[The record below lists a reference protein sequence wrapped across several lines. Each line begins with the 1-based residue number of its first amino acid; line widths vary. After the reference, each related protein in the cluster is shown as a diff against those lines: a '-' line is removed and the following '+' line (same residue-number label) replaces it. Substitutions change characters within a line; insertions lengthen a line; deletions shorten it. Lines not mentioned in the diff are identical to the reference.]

1 MAGRLA
7 AFILAAFAVAIAC
20 MSMPTLA
27 HKPSDSY
34 LTIKVDRDNVSGQWD
49 IALRDL
55 DLAVG
60 LDIDGDGT
68 ITWGEVKSQRDT
80 ISRYALSHLTL
91 QRSTPCTLNVAD
103 VLIDEHTDG
112 AYAVLRVAGTCTD
125 AAAPLTVDYRL
136 LFDLDAQH
144 RGLLKLESAGQ
155 TTTAIFAT
163 TSRSQQFA
171 VAPSVSATATA
182 SVVTA
187 TGAGVIAPATSP
199 IATLVAFVKD
209 GVKHIASG
217 FDHILFLIA
226 LLLPAVMI
234 REGGRW
240 RPATALRPTLMNV
253 AGIVTAFTI
262 AHSIT
267 LSLAVLGIVDV
278 PSRLVESLI
287 AASVVA
293 TALDNLIPF
302 LPRRRW
308 QVAFIFGLLHGLGFA
323 SVLLDL
329 GLPTTSLAISLFG
342 FNLGVE
348 IGQLLLVLAVVPLAY
363 VARSTRA
370 YRPLAIG
377 LGSFAIAFVASGWLI
392 ERAFKFEF
400 MPF

>member
-1 MAGRLA
+1 MTRRLA
-7 AFILAAFAVAIAC
+7 AFILAAFAAAIAC

-34 LTIKVDRDNVSGQWD
+34 LTIKADRGTVSGQWD

-68 ITWGEVKSQRDT
+68 ITWGEVKTQRDA
-80 ISRYALSHLTL
+80 ISRYALSHLSL
-91 QRSTPCTLNVAD
+91 AHSTPCTLNVAD

-112 AYAVLRVAGTCTD
+112 AYAVLRLAGTCTD

-163 TSRSQQFA
+163 TTRRQQFA
-171 VAPSVSATATA
+171 IAPSTSAAATATA
-182 SVVTA
+182 A
-187 TGAGVIAPATSP
+187 TGTGMVAPVSSP
-199 IATLVAFVKD
+199 IETLVAFIKD

-234 REGGRW
+234 REGGLW
-240 RPATALRPTLMNV
+240 RPATALRPTLTNV

-308 QVAFIFGLLHGLGFA
+308 QVAFAFGLLHGFGFA

-329 GLPTTSLAISLFG
+329 GLPTSSLAISLFG

-370 YRPLAIG
+370 YRQLAIG
-377 LGSFAIAFVASGWLI
+377 LGSFAIVFVASGWLI

>member
-1 MAGRLA
+1 MTRRLA
-7 AFILAAFAVAIAC
+7 AFILAAFAAAIAC

-34 LTIKVDRDNVSGQWD
+34 LTIKADRGTVSGQWD

-68 ITWGEVKSQRDT
+68 ITWGEVKTQRDA
-80 ISRYALSHLTL
+80 ISRYALSHLSL
-91 QRSTPCTLNVAD
+91 VHSTPCTLNVAD

-112 AYAVLRVAGTCTD
+112 AYAVLRLAGNCTD

-163 TSRSQQFA
+163 TTRRQQFA
-171 VAPSVSATATA
+171 LAPSTSATAATA
-182 SVVTA
+182 LA
-187 TGAGVIAPATSP
+187 TGTETVAPVSSP
-199 IATLVAFVKD
+199 IETLVAFIKD

-240 RPATALRPTLMNV
+240 RPATALRPTLTNV

-308 QVAFIFGLLHGLGFA
+308 QVAFAFGLLHGLGFA

-329 GLPTTSLAISLFG
+329 GLPTSSLAISLFG

-370 YRPLAIG
+370 YRQLAIG
-377 LGSFAIAFVASGWLI
+377 LGSFAIVFVASGWLI

>member
-34 LTIKVDRDNVSGQWD
+34 LTIKADRGTVSGQWD

-68 ITWGEVKSQRDT
+68 ITWGEVKTQRDA
-80 ISRYALSHLTL
+80 ISRYALSHLSL
-91 QRSTPCTLNVAD
+91 AHSTPCTLNVAD

-112 AYAVLRVAGTCTD
+112 AYAVLRLAGTCTD

-163 TSRSQQFA
+163 TTRRQQFA
-171 VAPSVSATATA
+171 LAPSTSATAATA
-182 SVVTA
+182 LA
-187 TGAGVIAPATSP
+187 TGTETVAPVSSP
-199 IATLVAFVKD
+199 IETLVAFIKD

-308 QVAFIFGLLHGLGFA
+308 QRGHKN
-323 SVLLDL
+323 DL
-329 GLPTTSLAISLFG
+329 SACHYCGRIPG
-342 FNLGVE
+342 
-348 IGQLLLVLAVVPLAY
+348 
-363 VARSTRA
+363 
-370 YRPLAIG
+370 
-377 LGSFAIAFVASGWLI
+377 
-392 ERAFKFEF
+392 
-400 MPF
+400 

>member
-1 MAGRLA
+1 MTARRLA

-34 LTIKVDRDNVSGQWD
+34 LTLKADRGNVSGQWD

-68 ITWGEVKSQRDT
+68 ITWGEVKSQRDA
-80 ISRYALSHLTL
+80 ISRYALSHLSL
-91 QRSTPCTLNVAD
+91 WHSMPCTLNVDD

-112 AYAVLRVAGTCTD
+112 AYAVLRLAGTCTD

-163 TSRSQQFA
+163 TTRSQQFA
-171 VAPSVSATATA
+171 VAPSKSGTATEALA
-182 SVVTA
+182 SGTKTV
-187 TGAGVIAPATSP
+187 APVSSP
-199 IATLVAFVKD
+199 IETLTAFIKD

-234 REGGRW
+234 RNGSHW

-267 LSLAVLGIVDV
+267 LSLAVLGIVAV

-293 TALDNLIPF
+293 TALDNLVAF

-308 QVAFIFGLLHGLGFA
+308 QVAFVFGLLHGLGFA

-329 GLPTTSLAISLFG
+329 GLPTSSLAISLFG

-363 VARSTRA
+363 VARSTRI

-377 LGSFAIAFVASGWLI
+377 LGSIAIVFVASGWFI
-392 ERAFKFEF
+392 ERAFKLEF

>member
-1 MAGRLA
+1 MERRLA
-7 AFILAAFAVAIAC
+7 AFILAAFAAAIAC
-20 MSMPTLA
+20 KSMPTLA

-34 LTIKVDRDNVSGQWD
+34 LTIKVDRNNVSGQWD

-68 ITWGEVKSQRDT
+68 ITWGEVKSQRDA
-80 ISRYALSHLTL
+80 ISRYALSHLSL
-91 QRSTPCTLNVAD
+91 ARSTSCTLNIAD

-112 AYAVLRVAGTCTD
+112 AYAVLRLAGTCTD

-144 RGLLKLESAGQ
+144 RGLLKLASAGQ

-163 TSRSQQFA
+163 TTRRQQFA
-171 VAPSVSATATA
+171 VAPSTSATATA
-182 SVVTA
+182 AVA
-187 TGAGVIAPATSP
+187 TGTGTVAPSTSS

-308 QVAFIFGLLHGLGFA
+308 QVAFVFGLLHGLGFA

-329 GLPTTSLAISLFG
+329 GLPTSSLAISLFG

-363 VARSTRA
+363 LARSTRA
-370 YRPLAIG
+370 YRPLAVG
-377 LGSFAIAFVASGWLI
+377 LGSCAIVFVASGWLI

>member
-1 MAGRLA
+1 MTARRLA
-7 AFILAAFAVAIAC
+7 AFILAASAAAVAC

-34 LTIKVDRDNVSGQWD
+34 LTIKADRGTVSGQWD

-68 ITWGEVKSQRDT
+68 ITWREVKTQRDA
-80 ISRYALSHLTL
+80 ISRYALSHLSL
-91 QRSTPCTLNVAD
+91 AHSTPCTLNIAD

-112 AYAVLRVAGTCTD
+112 AYAVLRLAGTCTD

-163 TSRSQQFA
+163 TTRRQQFV
-171 VAPSVSATATA
+171 VAPSTSATATTA
-182 SVVTA
+182 LA
-187 TGAGVIAPATSP
+187 TGTETVAPASSP
-199 IATLVAFVKD
+199 IETLVAFVKD

-234 REGGRW
+234 REGRRW
-240 RPATALRPTLMNV
+240 RPATALRPTLMTV

-293 TALDNLIPF
+293 TALDNLIPY

-308 QVAFIFGLLHGLGFA
+308 QVAFAFGLLHGFGFA

-329 GLPTTSLAISLFG
+329 GLPTSSLAISLFG

>member
-1 MAGRLA
+1 MTRRLA
-7 AFILAAFAVAIAC
+7 AFILAAFAMAAAC
-20 MSMPTLA
+20 LSMPAFA

-34 LTIKVDRDNVSGQWD
+34 LSIKADHGNVSGQWD

-60 LDIDGDGT
+60 LDINGDGT
-68 ITWGEVKSQRDT
+68 ITWGEVKSQRDA
-80 ISRYALSHLTL
+80 ISRYALSHLSL
-91 QRSTPCTLNVAD
+91 ARSTPCTVNVAD
-103 VLIDEHTDG
+103 LLIDEHTDG
-112 AYAVLRVAGTCTD
+112 AYAVLRFAGSCSD
-125 AAAPLTVDYRL
+125 DAAPLTVDYRL

-163 TSRSQQFA
+163 TTRRQQFTIS
-171 VAPSVSATATA
+171 PSTPPAASA
-182 SVVTA
+182 SVAAKTVT
-187 TGAGVIAPATSP
+187 PPTSP
-199 IATLVAFVKD
+199 IATLLAFIQD

-226 LLLPAVMI
+226 LLLPAVMV
-234 REGGRW
+234 REGARW
-240 RPATALRPTLMNV
+240 RPAAALRPTLLNV

-267 LSLAVLGIVDV
+267 LSLAVLGFVDV

-308 QVAFIFGLLHGLGFA
+308 QVAFAFGLLHGLGFA

-329 GLPTTSLAISLFG
+329 GLPTSSLAISLFG

-348 IGQLLLVLAVVPLAY
+348 IGQLLLVLAVVPFAY
-363 VARSTRA
+363 AARSTRA

-377 LGSFAIAFVASGWLI
+377 LGSCAIVFIASGWLV

>member
-1 MAGRLA
+1 MTRRLA
-7 AFILAAFAVAIAC
+7 AFILAAFAAAIAC

-34 LTIKVDRDNVSGQWD
+34 LTIKADRGTVSGQWD

-68 ITWGEVKSQRDT
+68 ITWGEVKTQRDA
-80 ISRYALSHLTL
+80 ISRYALSHLSL
-91 QRSTPCTLNVAD
+91 AHSTPCTLNVDD

-112 AYAVLRVAGTCTD
+112 AYAVLRLAGNCTD

-155 TTTAIFAT
+155 TTSAIFAT
-163 TSRSQQFA
+163 TTRRQQFA
-171 VAPSVSATATA
+171 IAPSTSAAATATA
-182 SVVTA
+182 A
-187 TGAGVIAPATSP
+187 TGTGMVAPVSSP
-199 IATLVAFVKD
+199 IETLVAFIKD

-308 QVAFIFGLLHGLGFA
+308 QVAFAFGLLHGLGFA

-329 GLPTTSLAISLFG
+329 GLPTSSLAISLFG

-377 LGSFAIAFVASGWLI
+377 LGSFAIVFVASGWLI

>member
-1 MAGRLA
+1 MTRRLA
-7 AFILAAFAVAIAC
+7 AFILAAFAAAIAC

-34 LTIKVDRDNVSGQWD
+34 LTIKADRGTVSGQWD

-68 ITWGEVKSQRDT
+68 ITWGEVKTQRDA
-80 ISRYALSHLTL
+80 ISRYALSHLSL
-91 QRSTPCTLNVAD
+91 AHSTPCTLNVDD

-112 AYAVLRVAGTCTD
+112 AYAVLRLAGTCTD

-163 TSRSQQFA
+163 TTRRQQFA
-171 VAPSVSATATA
+171 LAPSTSATAATA
-182 SVVTA
+182 LA
-187 TGAGVIAPATSP
+187 TGTETVAPVSSP
-199 IATLVAFVKD
+199 IETLVAFIKD

-308 QVAFIFGLLHGLGFA
+308 QVAFAFGLLHGLGFA

-329 GLPTTSLAISLFG
+329 GLPTSSLAISLFG

-377 LGSFAIAFVASGWLI
+377 LGSFAIVFVASDWLI

>member
-1 MAGRLA
+1 MTARRLA
-7 AFILAAFAVAIAC
+7 AFILAASAAAVAC

-34 LTIKVDRDNVSGQWD
+34 LTIKADRGTVSGQWD

-68 ITWGEVKSQRDT
+68 ITWGEVKTQRDA
-80 ISRYALSHLTL
+80 ISRYALSHLSL
-91 QRSTPCTLNVAD
+91 ARSTPCTLNVDD

-112 AYAVLRVAGTCTD
+112 AYAVLRLAGTCTD

-163 TSRSQQFA
+163 TTRRQQFA
-171 VAPSVSATATA
+171 LAPSTSATAATA
-182 SVVTA
+182 LA
-187 TGAGVIAPATSP
+187 TGTETVAPVSSP
-199 IATLVAFVKD
+199 IETLVAFIKD

-287 AASVVA
+287 AASVVV

-308 QVAFIFGLLHGLGFA
+308 QVAFAFGLLHGFGFA

-329 GLPTTSLAISLFG
+329 GLPTSSLAISLFG

>member
-1 MAGRLA
+1 MIRRLA
-7 AFILAAFAVAIAC
+7 AFILAALAMATAC
-20 MSMPTLA
+20 VSMPSFA

-34 LTIKVDRDNVSGQWD
+34 LSVKTDQGNVSGQWD

-60 LDIDGDGT
+60 LDINGDGT
-68 ITWGEVKSQRDT
+68 ITWGEVKSQRDA
-80 ISRYALSHLTL
+80 ISRYALSHLSL
-91 QRSTPCTLNVAD
+91 ARSTPCTVNVAD
-103 VLIDEHTDG
+103 LLIDEHTDG
-112 AYAVLRVAGTCTD
+112 AYAVLRFAGNCTD
-125 AAAPLTVDYRL
+125 DAAPLTVDYRL

-163 TSRSQQFA
+163 TTRRQQFA
-171 VAPSVSATATA
+171 ISPATPPAASA
-182 SVVTA
+182 SVAAKAVT
-187 TGAGVIAPATSP
+187 PPTSP
-199 IATLVAFVKD
+199 IATLLAFIQD

-226 LLLPAVMI
+226 LLLPAVMV
-234 REGGRW
+234 REGARW
-240 RPATALRPTLMNV
+240 RPAAALRPTLLNV

-308 QVAFIFGLLHGLGFA
+308 QVAFAFGLLHGLGFA

-329 GLPTTSLAISLFG
+329 GLPTSSLAISLFG

-377 LGSFAIAFVASGWLI
+377 LGSCAIVFIASGWLV